1 MRLHD
6 PRAALDG
13 MEDGL
18 HFYRRIIE
26 SAGDYLVP
34 GGWLVF
40 EIGHDQAEDVTALM
54 RQAGYGQIRVKKDLA
69 GLDRVVCGVYSEM
82 ERPEAG

>member
-26 SAGDYLVP
+26 NAGDYLVP